1 MADRSDKDDK
11 RSDEEAGDRPQDP
24 LVERLRPDPSE
35 PPTRVMVLEGLLG
48 DSDRPGFR
56 RLYFTRELDHYAEF
70 RTDQALSV
78 EAIPEDRPP
87 WPGQEATRV
96 TLPRDATVDYTRS
109 RVARPLDEFDLD
121 VRLGPARGFG
131 PGAATWEAECPGAT
145 WGECPT
151 FVTCVSCP
159 DTCQITICR
168 GRTCIDSPTCDIEC
182 PTRAPTCRRTC
193 ETCRTRCDTCVT
205 CNTCQTQCDTC
216 VQTCEATCGP
226 TCVTCTCPTQCN
238 TCPPICR
245 PTRQIG
251 CTFETCFPTRCDTC
265 VTCFPGCL
273 TGAFC
278 A

>member
-1 MADRSDKDDK
+1 MADRPDKDDK
-11 RSDEEAGDRPQDP
+11 RSEEGPEERPQDP

-35 PPTRVMVLEGLLG
+35 PPTPVMVLEGLLG

-70 RTDQALSV
+70 RTDQVLSV
-78 EAIPEDRPP
+78 ETIPEDRPP

-96 TLPRDATVDYTRS
+96 TLPRDATVDYTRT

-121 VRLGPARGFG
+121 VRLGPAGGFG
-131 PGAATWEAECPGAT
+131 PGPATWEAECPGAT

-168 GRTCIDSPTCDIEC
+168 GRTCIDSPTCDFEAC
-182 PTRAPTCRRTC
+182 PTRPPAATCRRTC
-193 ETCRTRCDTCVT
+193 DTCRTRCDTCVT

-216 VQTCEATCGP
+216 TPTCVTCQTQCDTCTPTCGP
-226 TCVTCTCPTQCN
+226 TCTPT
-238 TCPPICR
+238 CR
-245 PTRQIG
+245 PTCGIA
-251 CTFETCFPTRCDTC
+251 CTFDTCLRTRCDTC
-265 VTCFPGCL
+265 ITCFPRCL
-273 TGAFC
+273 TGNC
-278 A
+278 

>member
-1 MADRSDKDDK
+1 MADDSDKDDK
-11 RSDEEAGDRPQDP
+11 RSDEEPGDRPQDP

-35 PPTRVMVLEGLLG
+35 PPTPVMVLEGLLG

-70 RTDQALSV
+70 RADQALSI

-96 TLPRDATVDYTRS
+96 TLPRDATVDYTRT

-121 VRLGPARGFG
+121 VRLGPARGFAR
-131 PGAATWEAECPGAT
+131 GAVTWEAECPGAT

-151 FVTCVSCP
+151 SLTCVSCP

-193 ETCRTRCDTCVT
+193 QTCRTRCDTCVT

-216 VQTCEATCGP
+216 AP
-226 TCVTCTCPTQCN
+226 TCVTCPTGCDN
-238 TCPPICR
+238 TCTPTCR
-245 PTRQIG
+245 PTCG
-251 CTFETCFPTRCDTC
+251 FACTFDTCLRTRCETCI
-265 VTCFPGCL
+265 TCFPGCL
-273 TGAFC
+273 TRDFC
-278 A
+278 